1 MTKRYDMYRDP
12 IASVVAVQDPQ
23 AEVYR
28 QLLEKTPVLRREHDG
43 SFAVSKHADVVFLN
57 QHPAVLGN
65 GTAGVPMG
73 GEDQRLIP
81 LDLDGPD
88 HRKYRRLL
96 DPLFSPKAKTS
107 QIARLEPVVR
117 SLANELI
124 DQFAGD
130 GNVEAYEAFC
140 VPLPTIIFVDLMGL
154 PQSDRNF
161 FLDFVGDVLRPS
173 GETAEEKAAIRAAAP
188 ARMFPYLAEAV
199 AVRRV
204 NPGKYPGLI
213 SGLLDAEVEGHKLD
227 DREILNILFLLM
239 IAGLDTVT
247 ASLSCIIGWLGRH
260 PEERQRLVDDPE
272 RVPAAVEE
280 LMRYESPVQWGH
292 RLVTEDVELP
302 SGAKL
307 EAGSLV
313 QALWAASNLDAD
325 DFDDPFSVRMD
336 RPANRHIAFASGTH
350 RCLGSHLAR
359 LELRCG
365 LQELNRRLPDFH
377 VADEGQLVYSGGTV
391 RAVLNLPI
399 SFTPR

>member
-1 MTKRYDMYRDP
+1 MSKQYDMYKDP
-12 IASVVAVQDPQ
+12 LMTATAVLEPQ
-23 AEVYR
+23 TAVYR
-28 QLLEKTPVLRREHDG
+28 TLVEDTSVLRREYDG
-43 SFAVSKHADVVFLN
+43 SFVVSKHADVVFIN

-73 GEDQRLIP
+73 GDQKLIP

-88 HRKYRRLL
+88 HLKYRRLL

-117 SLANELI
+117 GLANDLI
-124 DQFAGD
+124 DRFAGA
-130 GNVEAYEAFC
+130 GEVEAYHAFC
-140 VPLPTIIFVDLMGL
+140 VPLPTIIFVDLLGL
-154 PQSDRNF
+154 PQSDREF
-161 FLDFVGDVLRPS
+161 FLSFVGDVLRPA
-173 GETAEEKAAIRAAAP
+173 GETAEEQAAIRAAAP
-188 ARMFPYLAEAV
+188 GRMFPYLAEAI
-199 AVRRV
+199 AARRA

-213 SGLLDAEVEGHKLD
+213 SGLLEAEVEGHKLD

-247 ASLSCIIGWLGRH
+247 ASLSCLIAWLGRH
-260 PEERQRLVDDPE
+260 PEERQRLVDDPV

-302 SGAKL
+302 SGDKL

-313 QALWAASNLDAD
+313 QALWAGSNLDAD
-325 DFDDPFSVRMD
+325 RFDDPFTVNLD
-336 RPANRHIAFASGTH
+336 RTANKHIAFASGTH

-365 LQELNRRLPDFH
+365 LQEFNRRLPDYR
-377 VADEGQLVYSGGTV
+377 VADESALVYSGGTV
-391 RAVLNLPI
+391 RAALNLPLV
-399 SFTPR
+399 FTSR

>member
-1 MTKRYDMYRDP
+1 MTQRYDMYRDP
-12 IASVVAVQDPQ
+12 IATAAAVQEPQ
-23 AEVYR
+23 TAVYR
-28 QLLEKTPVLRREHDG
+28 PLLEETPVLRREYDG
-43 SFAVSKHADVVFLN
+43 SFVVSNHADVVFLN

-73 GEDQRLIP
+73 GDQKLIP

-117 SLANELI
+117 TLANELI
-124 DQFAGD
+124 DGFAAD
-130 GNVEAYEAFC
+130 GQVEAYHAFC
-140 VPLPTIIFVDLMGL
+140 APLPTIIFVDLMGL
-154 PQSDRNF
+154 PQSDRDF
-161 FLDFVGDVLRPS
+161 FLQFVGDVIRPA
-173 GETAEEKAAIRAAAP
+173 GETAEEQAAIRGAAP
-188 ARMFPYLAEAV
+188 GRMFPYLAEAV
-199 AVRRV
+199 AERRA

-213 SGLLDAEVEGHKLD
+213 TGLLDAEVEGDKLD

-247 ASLSCIIGWLGRH
+247 ASLSCLIGWLGRH
-260 PEERQRLVDDPE
+260 PDERQRLVDDPD

-307 EAGSLV
+307 DAGSLV
-313 QALWAASNLDAD
+313 QALWAASNLDAEE
-325 DFDDPFSVRMD
+325 FQAPFTVDLD
-336 RPANRHIAFASGTH
+336 RPANRHIAFASGVH

-365 LQELNRRLPDFH
+365 LQELNRRLPDYR
-377 VADEGQLVYSGGTV
+377 VADESALVYSGGTV
-391 RAVLNLPI
+391 RAVLNLPLT
-399 SFTPR
+399 FTPR

>member
-1 MTKRYDMYRDP
+1 MTKRYDMYKDP
-12 IASVVAVQDPQ
+12 IATAAAVPEPQ
-23 AEVYR
+23 TAVYKT
-28 QLLEKTPVLRREHDG
+28 LVEETPVLRREYDG
-43 SFAVSKHADVVFLN
+43 SFVVSKHADVVFLN

-73 GEDQRLIP
+73 GDQKLIP

-96 DPLFSPKAKTS
+96 DPLFAPKAKTS

-117 SLANELI
+117 GLANDLI
-124 DQFAGD
+124 DSFAGA
-130 GNVEAYEAFC
+130 GQVEAYHAFC
-140 VPLPTIIFVDLMGL
+140 VPLPTIIFVDLLGL
-154 PQSDRNF
+154 PQSDREF
-161 FLDFVGDVLRPS
+161 FLDFVGDVLRPD
-173 GETAEEKAAIRAAAP
+173 GETDEEKAAIRAAAP
-188 ARMFPYLAEAV
+188 GRMFPYLAEAI
-199 AVRRV
+199 AQRRA

-213 SGLLDAEVEGHKLD
+213 SGLLEAEVEGHKLD

-247 ASLSCIIGWLGRH
+247 ASLSCLIAWLGRH
-260 PEERQRLVDDPE
+260 PEERRRLVDDPA

-302 SGAKL
+302 SGVKL
-307 EAGSLV
+307 EGGSLV
-313 QALWAASNLDAD
+313 QALWAGSNLDPD
-325 DFDDPFSVRMD
+325 QFENPFTVNMD

-365 LQELNRRLPDFH
+365 LQELNRRLPDYR
-377 VADEGQLVYSGGTV
+377 VADESALVFSGGTV
-391 RAVLNLPI
+391 RAVQNLPLA
-399 SFTPR
+399 FTPR